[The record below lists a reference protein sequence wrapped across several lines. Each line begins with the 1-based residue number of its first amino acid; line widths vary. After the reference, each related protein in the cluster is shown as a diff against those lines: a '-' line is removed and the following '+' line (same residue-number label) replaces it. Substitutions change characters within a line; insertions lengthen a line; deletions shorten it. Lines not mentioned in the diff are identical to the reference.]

1 MKIAIASSGEDIK
14 SEISRFFGRAPFF
27 VLVDMKD
34 KEITSSEV
42 IENSSALQSGGAG
55 IKTAQLLANEGV
67 DALISFST
75 GPNAFEILNKLDIK
89 IYKATEGSVEENLML
104 FKEGKLE
111 EIKSPANAQGGMGRR
126 VR

>member
-1 MKIAIASSGEDIK
+1 MDVE
-14 SEISRFFGRAPFF
+14 
-27 VLVDMKD
+27 D

-55 IKTAQLLANEGV
+55 IKTAQLLANKGV